1 MDEKRMEELMKHL
14 RAEFD
19 YIIIDTPPSYLFS
32 DAAILATY
40 TDSVLYVVRHDMAEL
55 PQVKKGMEPFI
66 LEDKLI
72 GYILNRSHRGFA
84 SYGKYGYGKYGY
96 GKYGYG
102 RYGYGKYGSYQK
114 YVKDDEETMN
124 TEDSL

>member
-1 MDEKRMEELMKHL
+1 MIHR
-14 RAEFD
+14 
-19 YIIIDTPPSYLFS
+19 PSYLFS

-72 GYILNRSHRGFA
+72 GYILNRSHRGLLPTENTA
-84 SYGKYGYGKYGY
+84 MESMDTGNM
-96 GKYGYG
+96 
-102 RYGYGKYGSYQK
+102 
-114 YVKDDEETMN
+114 VMVDMAMEN
-124 TEDSL
+124 TEVIRSM

>member
-1 MDEKRMEELMKHL
+1 MQ
-14 RAEFD
+14 
-19 YIIIDTPPSYLFS
+19 
-32 DAAILATY
+32 AILATY